1 MSVWEIAEAEGLSD
15 KEDRKPRFSSHDAA
29 LEDAV
34 IEGRL
39 TPEQAEW
46 MIEQMNQMSE
56 GDCDHR
62 GGLSWNEAG
71 FDGIE

>member
-15 KEDRKPRFSSHDAA
+15 KEDRKPRFSSHETA

-34 IEGRL
+34 IVGWL

-46 MIEQMNQMSE
+46 MNEQMNQMWN
-56 GDCDHR
+56 DDYDHCGGAR
-62 GGLSWNEAG
+62 GNEARVR
-71 FDGIE
+71 

>member
-1 MSVWEIAEAEGLSD
+1 MSAWEIVKAEGLSD

-29 LEDAV
+29 LADAV
-34 IEGRL
+34 IDGWL

-46 MIEQMNQMSE
+46 VNEQMNQMSE

-71 FDGIE
+71 FDDME

>member
-1 MSVWEIAEAEGLSD
+1 VSVWEIAEAEGLSN
-15 KEDRKPRFSSHDAA
+15 KEDRKPRFSFHDAA
-29 LEDAV
+29 LKDAV
-34 IEGRL
+34 IKGWF

-46 MIEQMNQMSE
+46 MNEQINQMWE

-71 FDGIE
+71 FDGME